1 MMLRMKERITISVGR
16 QALDDVRADVAA
28 GRAPNVSAAI
38 EGKLL
43 AQRRRQA
50 LRELLDSMD
59 AEYGPLTEEEKE
71 WGMKEVRRALEG
83 LSSSTPEG

>member
-1 MMLRMKERITISVGR
+1 MMLRMKERITISIEPE
-16 QALDDVRADVAA
+16 ALDDVRADVAA
-28 GRAPNVSAAI
+28 GRAQNVSAAI

-50 LRELLDSMD
+50 LREVLDSMD

-71 WGMKEVRRALEG
+71 WGVKEVRRAFEG